1 LGQPWENE
9 TGYSKAEIQKENQR
23 AECMKI
29 VFMGT
34 PEFALPT
41 LKALH
46 HSSHSILTVITQPD
60 SLKGRGQK
68 LLVSPIKQYAL
79 ENRLSILQPKTVNS
93 PEFIESLKKNR
104 PDIIIVVAFGQ
115 ILSEHFLKIPKQFCI
130 NLHSSLLPKY
140 QGAAPIHRAI
150 LNGDNKSGVTTMI
163 MDKGMDTGDI
173 LLVQETSIN
182 LTDNAQTLHHTLS
195 KIGGTLVLETI
206 KRLEENT
213 LLPVP
218 QDHSQATY
226 ASKLKKEEGLI
237 DWEQPATILSNQV
250 RGLTPWPGTYTLL
263 NKKRLRILKVQVDE
277 GTLDDNP
284 GKVARVTDLG
294 IEVGTGQGR
303 LVITELQLEGK
314 KNMSVK
320 SFLAGHKIERGT
332 LFDSIPNQS

>member
-1 LGQPWENE
+1 
-9 TGYSKAEIQKENQR
+9 
-23 AECMKI
+23 MKI

-34 PEFALPT
+34 PEFAVPT

-46 HSSHSILTVITQPD
+46 HSSHSIMAVITQADKP
-60 SLKGRGQK
+60 KGRGQK
-68 LLVSPIKQYAL
+68 LSVSPVKQYAL
-79 ENRLSILQPKTVNS
+79 EFNLPILQPKTVNE

-104 PDIIIVVAFGQ
+104 PDIVIVVAFGQ
-115 ILSEHFLKIPKQFCI
+115 ILSENFLKIPIQFCV

-140 QGAAPIHRAI
+140 RGAAPIHRAI

-173 LLVQETSIN
+173 LLMQETPIN
-182 LTDNAQTLHHTLS
+182 EIDNAQTLHDTLS
-195 KIGGTLVLETI
+195 KLGGTLVLETI

-218 QDHSQATY
+218 QDHNRATY
-226 ASKLKKEEGLI
+226 APKLKKEEGLI
-237 DWEQPATILSNQV
+237 RWELPAATLLNQV

-263 NKKRLRILKVQVDE
+263 NKKRLRIIKVQVDK
-277 GTLDDNP
+277 GALDDIP

-303 LVITELQLEGK
+303 LVINELQPEGK
-314 KNMSVK
+314 KSMSAK
-320 SFLAGHKIERGT
+320 SFLAGHKIKRGT
-332 LFDSIPNQS
+332 LFDLTPNQS

>member
-1 LGQPWENE
+1 MN
-9 TGYSKAEIQKENQR
+9 
-23 AECMKI
+23 I

-46 HSSHSILTVITQPD
+46 HSSHSILAVITQPD
-60 SLKGRGQK
+60 KPKGRGQK

-79 ENRLSILQPKTVNS
+79 DSNLPLLQPKTVND
-93 PEFIESLKKNR
+93 PGFIESLKQNR

-115 ILSEHFLKIPKQFCI
+115 ILSEAFLKIPKQFCI

-140 QGAAPIHRAI
+140 RGAAPIHRAI
-150 LNGDNKSGVTTMI
+150 LNGDTKSGVTTMI
-163 MDKGMDTGDI
+163 MDKGMDTGYI
-173 LLVQETSIN
+173 LLMQETPVN
-182 LTDNAQTLHHTLS
+182 ETDNAQTLHDTLS
-195 KIGGTLVLETI
+195 EMGGTLVLETI

-237 DWEQPATILSNQV
+237 HWEQSATSLSNQV

-263 NKKRLRILKVQVDE
+263 NKKRLRILKVQVGDGTPDE
-277 GTLDDNP
+277 EP
-284 GKVARVTDLG
+284 GKVIRVTDVG
-294 IEVGTGQGR
+294 IEVATGKGR
-303 LVITELQLEGK
+303 LIITELQPEGK
-314 KNMSVK
+314 KRMSAK

-332 LFDSIPNQS
+332 LFDPTPDPNQS

>member
-1 LGQPWENE
+1 MN
-9 TGYSKAEIQKENQR
+9 
-23 AECMKI
+23 I

-46 HSSHSILTVITQPD
+46 HSSHSILAVITQTDKP
-60 SLKGRGQK
+60 KGRGQK
-68 LLVSPIKQYAL
+68 LLFSPIKQYAL
-79 ENRLSILQPKTVNS
+79 DSRLPILQPITVND
-93 PEFIESLKKNR
+93 PGFIESVKQNR

-115 ILSEHFLKIPKQFCI
+115 ILSETFLKIPKQFCI

-140 QGAAPIHRAI
+140 RGAAPIHRAV
-150 LNGDNKSGVTTMI
+150 LNGDIKSGVTTMI

-173 LLVQETSIN
+173 LLMQETPIN
-182 LTDNAQTLHHTLS
+182 KTDNAQTLHNTLS
-195 KIGGTLVLETI
+195 EMGGTLVLETI
-206 KRLEENT
+206 RRLEGNT
-213 LLPVP
+213 LLPLP

-226 ASKLKKEEGLI
+226 AAKLKKEEGLI
-237 DWEQPATILSNQV
+237 HWELPAATILNQV

-294 IEVGTGQGR
+294 IEVGTGEGR
-303 LVITELQLEGK
+303 LIINELQPEGK
-314 KNMSVK
+314 KSMSAK
-320 SFLAGHKIERGT
+320 SFLAGYKIERGT
-332 LFDSIPNQS
+332 LFDSTPNQS